1 MPIWNKDSARH
12 LLSRALFGYSRRDL
26 DKALSYSTVT
36 DFVEKE
42 LLATLASP
50 KPPGDWITTR
60 PLKEQIDKNLV
71 GDWYRQFTYWS
82 YDLMVNEGTS
92 MRERMVMFFHNH
104 YTSQRSKVVYPQH
117 MYAQDKLLRDF
128 AFGNLKDLTKA
139 INTDAA
145 MIIYLDGN
153 NSNGAVGKTPN
164 ENYARELMELFTLG
178 IGNYTETDVKQAA
191 RVLSGWKVDSLDVK
205 FDKTR
210 WFTDKVTFLGKTA
223 NFDHKTLVDHIFT
236 QDAAAEFFC
245 TKLYKEFVYY
255 KPDTVFIKKMATVM
269 RAANYELK
277 PVLKFLFTSDEFY
290 REDVI
295 ASKIKTPTEL
305 MVGSLKA
312 LGVKTPDWTNIYDMG
327 RILQQQL
334 FEPPSVAGWEGQ
346 REWISSTT
354 YVTRGGLTDSFI
366 TGKRYNGAAVAGK
379 IDSLAYIKSFKTS
392 EDAVKLVEDLVNLM
406 VVFPLSAIKKK
417 FLLDTLLDGTVVTNW
432 STSTPM
438 ADARIQRLLKAI
450 MRLPEYQLA

>member
-12 LLSRALFGYSRRDL
+12 LLSRALFGYSRKDL
-26 DKALSYSTVT
+26 DKALSYSTLS

-42 LLATLASP
+42 LLATITAP
-50 KPPGDWITTR
+50 KPPGDWISTS

-71 GDWYRQFTYWS
+71 GDWYRQFTYWW
-82 YDLMVNEGTS
+82 YDLMVKEGTS

-104 YTSQRSKVVYPQH
+104 YTSQRSKVQYPQH
-117 MYAQDKLLRDF
+117 MYAQNKLFRDF

-139 INTDAA
+139 VNVDAA
-145 MIIYLDGN
+145 MIIYLDSN

-178 IGNYTETDVKQAA
+178 IGNYTETDIKQAA
-191 RVLSGWKVDSLDVK
+191 RALSGWSVSGLDVK

-210 WFTDKVTFLGKTA
+210 WFADKITFLGKTA
-223 NFDHKTLVDHIFT
+223 NFDNKMIVDHIFT

-245 TKLYKEFVYY
+245 TKLYKEFVCY
-255 KPDTVFIKKMATVM
+255 KPDTVFIKKMAAVM
-269 RAANYELK
+269 RTSNYELK

-290 REDVI
+290 KEEVV

-305 MVGSLKA
+305 MIGSLKA
-312 LGVKTPDWTNIYDMG
+312 LDTKTPDWTNVYDTG
-327 RILQQQL
+327 RLLQQQL
-334 FEPPSVAGWEGQ
+334 FEPPDVAGWEGQ

-366 TGKRYNGAAVAGK
+366 TGKRYNGAAVTGK
-379 IDSLAYIKSFKTS
+379 TDSLAYIKSFKTS
-392 EDAVKLVEDLVNLM
+392 EDAVKLVDDLVALM
-406 VVFPLSAIKKK
+406 VRFPLSATKKK